1 MYAAK
6 ISGNYFFLSSGR
18 GVLHSLGNTGSMIDA
33 HCPWYFTGL
42 SSARSGAARR
52 TCSAGTIIVSHVHIE
67 FSASDEPSF
76 CPALEYRF
84 SIMGR
89 KYVGNRI
96 RPFTWSH
103 ASHESASKALSDYPV
118 GKAVTVRH
126 HPSRPEDSVLEPGL
140 RHRDIVLS
148 VIYIAVCI
156 YLTAELASQL
166 GFRLP

>member
-1 MYAAK
+1 MPIVLG
-6 ISGNYFFLSSGR
+6 ISLAFLLLGLVPLGGLVLR
-18 GVLHSLGNTGSMIDA
+18 G
-33 HCPWYFTGL
+33 Y
-42 SSARSGAARR
+42 RSTHWPMA
-52 TCSAGTIIVSHVHIE
+52 SGTIIVSRVHVE

-76 CPALEYRF
+76 CPTLEYRF

-96 RPFTWSH
+96 RALTWSH
-103 ASHESASKALSDYPV
+103 TSHESASKALSDYPV

-148 VIYIAVCI
+148 VIYVAVCI
-156 YLTAELASQL
+156 YLAAELTSQL
-166 GFRLP
+166 GFPVL